1 MPKTTQPTY
10 AKINITADTVTVEMK
25 VINGVLVSDVNKNV
39 AVQDYGTQNIA
50 TYDKLV
56 INYSDRNHD

>member
-25 VINGVLVSDVNKNV
+25 VINGVLVSDANKNIF
-39 AVQDYGTQNIA
+39 VQDYGTQNIA

>member
-25 VINGVLVSDVNKNV
+25 VINGVLVSDANKNIF
-39 AVQDYGTQNIA
+39 VQDYGTQDIT